1 MTTPHGVPVHEIR
14 AGMLGRIGLRELWD
28 NRHLAVLLAWRNI
41 RVRYKQTV
49 LGVAWALLA
58 PVAYTLIFMMFFQ
71 LAPIAP
77 TGSLPLAPTVFTGM
91 ILWQFFSRALA
102 DAGTSL
108 SANANLITK
117 VYFPRLLLPISAI
130 LAALADLLVSS
141 VLLAILLAMVT
152 LVIGHNLAR
161 AFGLVGVLS
170 IVRFRTVVSDTRD
183 TAFVIFAV
191 VIGMAVGSGFITLAM
206 VSLPVIGAVAWSLS
220 FWSRES
226 GRGPT
231 GNLVVRTAA
240 GIDPEALVKT
250 TLAKYLVLSRIASV
264 GTAKQ
269 GAAIELTYS
278 VRLRPELSVV
288 ALILDLQRVE
298 GVQGVEWKE
307 PSAD

>member
-14 AGMLGRIGLRELWD
+14 AGMLGRIGLSELWD

-49 LGVAWALLA
+49 LGVAWALLV
-58 PVAYTLIFMMFFQ
+58 PVAYTLIFLMFFQ

-141 VLLAILLAMVT
+141 VLLVILLVWYGMLPGWQVMTAPLWVLLALALSLGSSLWLAAMDGLYRDLRHAVPLLLQLGMFVSPVGYTTAGLVPGRWRWLYELNPMVAPIEGLRWALIPGAPPPAIALIAQSFAIT
-152 LVIGHNLAR
+152 LVLLILGTVFFSR
-161 AFGLVGVLS
+161 TEQ
-170 IVRFRTVVSDTRD
+170 TVVD
-183 TAFVIFAV
+183 
-191 VIGMAVGSGFITLAM
+191 
-206 VSLPVIGAVAWSLS
+206 
-220 FWSRES
+220 
-226 GRGPT
+226 
-231 GNLVVRTAA
+231 
-240 GIDPEALVKT
+240 
-250 TLAKYLVLSRIASV
+250 
-264 GTAKQ
+264 
-269 GAAIELTYS
+269 
-278 VRLRPELSVV
+278 
-288 ALILDLQRVE
+288 RV
-298 GVQGVEWKE
+298 
-307 PSAD
+307 